1 VGGDKHAEPLLSS
14 AIPLLRRTD
23 HPGGGGAGTGVRKS
37 MMMGV
42 GVEAPHNISGSIAGV
57 RYRLEPLAGAIL
69 PLNPRTLHPGP
80 PAALTV
86 SDVEPL
92 LTSVASPLTALR
104 GLVKDPRG
112 GRPVRTENSPCLGR
126 ESIGVNEPEERDEE
140 EPREGVEGIPFEDQP
155 DDGCGC

>member
-1 VGGDKHAEPLLSS
+1 MGGDKHAEPPLRP
-14 AIPLLRRTD
+14 AIPQLGRTD

-37 MMMGV
+37 TMMGV
-42 GVEAPHNISGSIAGV
+42 GVEAPHNISRSIAGV

-112 GRPVRTENSPCLGR
+112 GRPVRTENSHCLGR
-126 ESIGVNEPEERDEE
+126 ESIGVNEPEEEE
-140 EPREGVEGIPFEDQP
+140 TIPEREGVEGIPFEDRP